1 LTNIFFFIT
10 KAKLENGAGS
20 NNLTIW
26 DAKTGEEIAAF
37 SQKAQ
42 NNW

>member
-1 LTNIFFFIT
+1 MIL
-10 KAKLENGAGS
+10 KHPLLAKLEDGSGS
-20 NNLTIW
+20 NNLIVW
-26 DAKTGEEIAAF
+26 DAKTGEQIAAF